1 MTTAVLVPNNQGIN
15 LSIGFNN
22 HTESFKYVGGCKSP
36 NNDQKKQVTILIERA
51 KYWSRRISSSSI
63 PRRILWQRLN
73 AVFGYPGTTLFWP
86 QVSQKNKGTK

>member
-63 PRRILWQRLN
+63 PRHILWQRLKCGIWISWDN
-73 AVFGYPGTTLFWP
+73 TLLATSF
-86 QVSQKNKGTK
+86 SKE